1 MKTTYV
7 NIAAHSGAVTAS
19 LESREIPKH
28 QLLTVDDV
36 AARLQVKPRTIY
48 HWVHERY
55 IPSIRLGAL
64 IRFDQA
70 SVATWVKQR
79 ETAGRISRQLEVS
92 I

>member
-1 MKTTYV
+1 MKTTDV

-19 LESREIPKH
+19 FESREIPKH
-28 QLLTVDDV
+28 RLLTVDDV

-79 ETAGRISRQLEVS
+79 ETAGRISRRLEVS